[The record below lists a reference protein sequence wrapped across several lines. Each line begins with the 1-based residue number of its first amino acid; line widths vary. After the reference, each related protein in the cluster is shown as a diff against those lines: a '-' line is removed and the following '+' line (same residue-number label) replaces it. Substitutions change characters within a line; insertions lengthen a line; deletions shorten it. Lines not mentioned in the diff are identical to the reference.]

1 MPRRIP
7 DYAVQFTD
15 WNMVSSIGGF
25 GFGLAQLLF
34 PYLIIKCVKSGV
46 PVKVNKPWEGAHGL
60 EWELPSP
67 APYHSWTTPP
77 SDEVIAK
84 GAFH

>member
-1 MPRRIP
+1 MTSGRRENRSLTLKLLAI
-7 DYAVQFTD
+7 ALG
-15 WNMVSSIGGF
+15 SF
-25 GFGLAQLLF
+25 GFGLSQLLF
-34 PYLIIKCVKSGV
+34 PYIIYKCVKSGV

-67 APYHSWTTPP
+67 APYHSWSTPP
-77 SDEVIAK
+77 SDAVIAK